1 MALSQA
7 LKNSIATAEAGLT
20 NDMKSERVLREAVAA
35 LLMHAEAAATQIQWV
50 IAGVPHAST
59 AAALDLADNTKT
71 SYSTL
76 ALQLADANNVNI
88 PFNQAQTVV
97 ITLTG
102 TATGKLVNGV
112 AGPITLALVDGA
124 ASVTLARTAG
134 SADETIIATLTAPTT
149 GSANGAF
156 TLTF

>member
-20 NDMKSERVLREAVAA
+20 NDMKSERVLREAVAQ
-35 LLMHAEAAATQIQWV
+35 LLMHAESTATQIQWV
-50 IAGVPHAST
+50 IAGTPHDST
-59 AAALDLADNTKT
+59 AAALDLADNSKT

-76 ALQLADANNVNI
+76 ALTLADANNVLNR
-88 PFNQAQTVV
+88 FKQAQTVV
-97 ITLTG
+97 VTLTG
-102 TATGKLVNGV
+102 TATGKKINGV
-112 AGPITLALVDGA
+112 AGPLTVALVDGT
-124 ASVTLARTAG
+124 ASITLSRTAG
-134 SADETIIATLTAPTT
+134 SADETIVATLTVPTT